1 MTISTLAAKSRYAG
15 DGTTVSFPTGF
26 KFLDD
31 AHVRVVLQAANG
43 SERIW
48 TEGSEYSLSGAGAPG
63 GGSVEVITSP
73 VDHTPAPGE
82 TLVVKLAVPARQE
95 TSLPLGGAFP
105 STAVEGMADLAA
117 LRDQQIE
124 EALSRAPK
132 FKETTALADVAFP
145 EPEAGKPVG
154 WNGAGDALMNLD
166 AIGRWQGD
174 WETGIDYLALDIV
187 RDSTTKNIY
196 VCAVAHT
203 SGGFVTDVAAGKW
216 AEAID
221 VADVEAAKTAAEA
234 AQAAAEGAQ
243 AAAETAGAAAA

>member
-82 TLVVKLAVPARQE
+82 TLVVKLAVPERQE
-95 TSLPLGGAFP
+95 TSLPLCGASRRP
-105 STAVEGMADLAA
+105 RPRARPTWPPCATSRTQNRRTAM
-117 LRDQQIE
+117 
-124 EALSRAPK
+124 
-132 FKETTALADVAFP
+132 
-145 EPEAGKPVG
+145 
-154 WNGAGDALMNLD
+154 
-166 AIGRWQGD
+166 
-174 WETGIDYLALDIV
+174 
-187 RDSTTKNIY
+187 
-196 VCAVAHT
+196 
-203 SGGFVTDVAAGKW
+203 
-216 AEAID
+216 
-221 VADVEAAKTAAEA
+221 
-234 AQAAAEGAQ
+234 
-243 AAAETAGAAAA
+243 